1 MSLGTACG
9 DSVLWCVTVHTCI
22 QTSRNVFV
30 FSSFHCSIS
39 LCTACVDSVF
49 CCSGTASSYPYQSF
63 HFITSFL
70 WVPPVA
76 TQFSVL
82 SQTFVT
88 VRPPPVATLL
98 FHLIF
103 LWALWRLSFLL
114 FRQRHW
120 RPLSFHV
127 TASFLWA
134 PPVATQFS
142 VLSYSV
148 LYVRAPQV
156 ATLVHRLICLG
167 SGCGDSVFCSVIHT
181 PPKHE
186 ATELGTTYSEG
197 VSITQPTGTS
207 NSSHL

>member
-1 MSLGTACG
+1 VATQF
-9 DSVLWCVTVHTCI
+9 SVVRAPPVH
-22 QTSRNVFV
+22 
-30 FSSFHCSIS
+30 SSPC
-39 LCTACVDSVF
+39 
-49 CCSGTASSYPYQSF
+49 QSF

-103 LWALWRLSFLL
+103 LWALWPLSFLL
-114 FRQRHW
+114 FRHRHW

-148 LYVRAPQV
+148 LYVPAPQV

-207 NSSHL
+207 TSSHL

>member
-1 MSLGTACG
+1 MAIQFCG
-9 DSVLWCVTVHTCI
+9 VSQYIHAYRHPEMCLCPVHFIAAFLCAPPVSTQFSVVRAPPVATLV
-22 QTSRNVFV
+22 S
-30 FSSFHCSIS
+30 
-39 LCTACVDSVF
+39 
-49 CCSGTASSYPYQSF
+49 SF

-103 LWALWRLSFLL
+103 LWALWRLSILL
-114 FRQRHW
+114 FRHRHW

-148 LYVRAPQV
+148 LYVPAPQV

-181 PPKHE
+181 FSE
-186 ATELGTTYSEG
+186 A
-197 VSITQPTGTS
+197 
-207 NSSHL
+207 